1 MLKGLLIGS
10 LEDAN
15 LLILTKNGTD
25 KEQSINYV
33 RKIFRETN
41 ISNPLILT
49 RTCAY
54 QEVRNVS
61 FSENFA
67 YVLNGWPLRIVLW
80 KIKKQFRKN

>member
-41 ISNPLILT
+41 ISTPLILT

-61 FSENFA
+61 FPENFA
-67 YVLNGWPLRIVLW
+67 YLLNG
-80 KIKKQFRKN
+80 

>member
-1 MLKGLLIGS
+1 MG
-10 LEDAN
+10 
-15 LLILTKNGTD
+15 KNGTD

-41 ISNPLILT
+41 ISTPLILT

-61 FSENFA
+61 FPENFA
-67 YVLNGWPLRIVLW
+67 YLLNG
-80 KIKKQFRKN
+80 

>member
-1 MLKGLLIGS
+1 MG
-10 LEDAN
+10 
-15 LLILTKNGTD
+15 KNGTD

-41 ISNPLILT
+41 ISTPLIHT

-61 FSENFA
+61 FPENFA
-67 YVLNGWPLRIVLW
+67 YLLNG
-80 KIKKQFRKN
+80 